1 MNAPSPQPPAVRTT
15 CPYCGVGCGLLA
27 RPDGYGGASI
37 AGDPDHPANFG
48 RICSKGSALGETL
61 GLGERLLY
69 PMLRQGDGSL
79 ARVPWPRA
87 LDAVADGF
95 KRIIARDGPDTVAF
109 YLSGQLL
116 TEDYYVANKL
126 MKGFVGSANV
136 DTNSRLCMAS
146 SVAGHRRAFGADTVP
161 GTYEDLD
168 AADLIVLVGSNAAW
182 CHPVLFQRM
191 VKNRR
196 ERGAKIVVIDPRRT
210 ATAEDADLHLPIA
223 PGMDSALF
231 CGLLVHLADRCA
243 LDYRYIDTHTADFEN
258 TLARASAIAPNLAA
272 TAKATRLPPADVAGF
287 FDLFRMIPNTVT
299 CFSQG
304 VNQSAQGTDK
314 VNAII
319 NCHLATG
326 RIGRRGQGPFSLTG
340 QPNAMGGREVGGLAN
355 QLAAH
360 MAFTPADIDRVR
372 RFWRAPR
379 MATRE
384 GLKAVQLFEA
394 IARGRIKALWV
405 MATNPAVS
413 LPRASHVRAALGKL
427 ELFVVSENVAA
438 NDTVNAGA
446 HILLPAAA
454 WGEKDGTVTNSE
466 RRISRQ
472 RPFLPTPGEARAD
485 WWMVTQV
492 ARRMGFADA
501 FAYESAADVFREH
514 AALSAFENDGARDF
528 DLGTLAHLS
537 DGAFDALDPV
547 QWPLRRGERVQTRD
561 DERRFFSDGGFYT
574 PDRKAR
580 FVAPERPAPR
590 EATSKAFPFRLNTG
604 RVRDQWHTMTR
615 SGLSPR
621 LGAHL
626 PEPFVEVH
634 PADAEAAALHDGGFA
649 RVTTRHGSCV
659 LKVVLSDGQR
669 RGSIFAPIHWSDAT
683 ASSARI
689 CDVVMGDTDRY
700 SGQPEA
706 KATPAAIAPVAFAF
720 RGFAL
725 TREPLA
731 RDPEKWEPFFGKD
744 HAQNRNLE
752 RDDDSNQS
760 HPALALPHGTW
771 WARVAVPKASGLLL
785 ATNDG
790 PEIWHERVRQM
801 SGDSAELAEYCDTER
816 GIYRAAAFAAGGLAG
831 ALFIGP
837 AAAAP
842 QWDAVKPLFEAD
854 TLAGEAR
861 RVLLS
866 GRSADGLAGAGP
878 IVCACF
884 SVGLAPIR
892 DAIQSGAARSV
903 EAIGTALR
911 AGTNCGSCLPEL
923 KRIVADAEVAVV
935 PAAPASQP
943 AVTTSRRIRDPAA
956 TA

>member
-1 MNAPSPQPPAVRTT
+1 MNAPSPRPPAVRTT

-61 GLGERLLY
+61 GLGERLLH
-69 PMLRQGDGSL
+69 PLLRLPDGRL

-95 KRIIARDGPDTVAF
+95 KRIIAREGPDAVAF

-126 MKGFVGSANV
+126 MKGFIGSANV

-196 ERGAKIVVIDPRRT
+196 ERGARIVVIDPRRT

-243 LDYRYIDTHTADFEN
+243 LDYRYIDAHTADFEN
-258 TLARASAIAPNLAA
+258 TLARARAIAPDLAA
-272 TAKATRLPPADVAGF
+272 TAKAARLPLGDVARF
-287 FDLFRMIPNTVT
+287 FDLFRTIPNAVT

-360 MAFTPADIDRVR
+360 MAFAPADIDRVR

-394 IARGRIKALWV
+394 IARGRVKALWV
-405 MATNPAVS
+405 MASNPAVS
-413 LPRASHVRAALGKL
+413 LPRASHVRAALSRL

-446 HILLPAAA
+446 HILLPAVA

-472 RPFLPTPGEARAD
+472 RPFLPAPGEARPD

-492 ARRMGFADA
+492 ARRMGFANA

-514 AALSAFENDGARDF
+514 AGLSTFENDGGRDF
-528 DLGTLAHLS
+528 DLGALAQLS

-547 QWPLRRGERVQTRD
+547 QWPLRRGERVQTREH
-561 DERRFFSDGGFYT
+561 ERRFFSDGGFYT

-634 PADAEAAALHDGGFA
+634 PGDAEAAALLDGGFA
-649 RVTTRHGSCV
+649 RVTTRYGSCV
-659 LKVVLSDGQR
+659 LKVVVSEGQR

-689 CDVVMGDTDRY
+689 CDLVMGDTDRY

-725 TREPLA
+725 TREPV
-731 RDPEKWEPFFGKD
+731 
-744 HAQNRNLE
+744 
-752 RDDDSNQS
+752 
-760 HPALALPHGTW
+760 ALPRGTC
-771 WARVAVPKASGLLL
+771 WARVAVPKASGLLI
-785 ATNDG
+785 ATDDG
-790 PEIWHERVRQM
+790 PETWRERARQM
-801 SGDSAELAEYCDTER
+801 FGDSAEFAELSDARR
-816 GIYRAAAFAAGGLAG
+816 GIYRAAAFAAGALAG

-837 AAAAP
+837 AAAARP
-842 QWDAVKPLFEAD
+842 WDAVSPLFQAEA
-854 TLAGEAR
+854 LAAEGR
-861 RVLLS
+861 RVRLS
-866 GRSADGLAGAGP
+866 GRSADGLARAGP
-878 IVCACF
+878 VRSRCLGGC
-884 SVGLAPIR
+884 LAPTPH
-892 DAIQSGAARSV
+892 AIESGAARSV
-903 EAIGTALR
+903 EAIGTAAR

-923 KRIVADAEVAVV
+923 KRIVADAGGAMVA
-935 PAAPASQP
+935 AALPSQP
-943 AVTTSRRIRDPAA
+943 AITPPAPRRARDPAA